1 MLRQLTPG
9 RHEVDEVAHVEHLHG
24 DPFSA
29 EGVAAALAGRSFDVV
44 VACYGRLRT
53 IAEVLSGRCDRFVS
67 VGGTPAY
74 RGRPRVRHRL
84 GAPSCRLRR
93 VGRFAEAEGNERI
106 WWPRCFRGPRYAPF
120 SPVA

>member
-1 MLRQLTPG
+1 MSLPASARALVIGGTGPTGPAIVNGLEHRGLTVTLFHTG

-29 EGVAAALAGRSFDVV
+29 EGVAEALSGRTFDVV
-44 VACYGRLRT
+44 VACYGRLRA

-74 RGRPRVRHRL
+74 RGYFDPT
-84 GAPSCRLRR
+84 
-93 VGRFAEAEGNERI
+93 RFD
-106 WWPRCFRGPRYAPF
+106 PP
-120 SPVA
+120 